1 MSLTEP
7 HLAPSAPELV
17 WFGGSDAIRFLNDL
31 ISQEIGDME
40 PGTVRRSL
48 LLTPQGKLDHII
60 WVLRGADDVGLAVD
74 AGRGEDLTAK
84 LGRYRIRV
92 DVDIEPSSLER
103 WLVVGSVRWRSRA
116 GGPAI
121 VRPSIADVS
130 WSNLERTLVVG
141 ERPDLPLLEVD
152 DYEVLRIEAGEPLV
166 GVDVTDAT
174 IPQETGLVGETIS
187 FEKGCFLGQEL
198 VARLDSR
205 GGRVNHHL
213 RILRFDGSA
222 PEVGAEV
229 TKDGEQVGVLSSAA
243 DGVGL
248 ALLRRGVEP
257 GETVT
262 VGAGEA
268 EVVCGSE
275 RTGPPRRSD
284 SVPEAGLEPARG
296 FPQWCLRPSCIP
308 VPTLRR

>member
-1 MSLTEP
+1 MSLSEP
-7 HLAPSAPELV
+7 YLAPSEPELV

-48 LLTPQGKLDHII
+48 LLTPQGKLDHIM
-60 WVLRGADDVGLAVD
+60 WVLRGADDVGLLVD

-92 DVDIEPSSLER
+92 DVDIEPSPFER
-103 WLVVGSVRWRSRA
+103 SLVVGPFGGDPGRWTGDRWA
-116 GGPAI
+116 L
-121 VRPSIADVS
+121 VADVS
-130 WSNLERTLVVG
+130 WSNVERTLVVG

-152 DYEVLRIEAGEPLV
+152 DYEALRIEAGEPLA

-187 FEKGCFLGQEL
+187 LEKGCFLGQEL
-198 VARLDSR
+198 VARLDVR
-205 GGRVNHHL
+205 GGRVNRHL
-213 RILRFDGSA
+213 RVRRCDESA
-222 PEVGAEV
+222 PEVGAV
-229 TKDGEQVGVLSSAA
+229 VFRDGELVGVLSSAA
-243 DGVGL
+243 YGVGL

-257 GETVT
+257 GEIVT

-268 EVVCGSE
+268 EVVAIPGL
-275 RTGPPRRSD
+275 TGH
-284 SVPEAGLEPARG
+284 A
-296 FPQWCLRPSCIP
+296 
-308 VPTLRR
+308 

>member
-1 MSLTEP
+1 MSLSEP

-60 WVLRGADDVGLAVD
+60 WVLRGADDVGLSVD
-74 AGRGEDLTAK
+74 SGRGEDLTAK
-84 LGRYRIRV
+84 LARYRIRV
-92 DVDIEPSSLER
+92 DVDIEASPLER
-103 WLVVGSVRWRSRA
+103 WLVVGPFGGDPGRWTGHRSA
-116 GGPAI
+116 L
-121 VRPSIADVS
+121 IADVS
-130 WSNLERTLVVG
+130 WSNIERTLVVG

-152 DYEVLRIEAGEPLV
+152 DYEVFRIEAGEPLA

-174 IPQETGLVGETIS
+174 IPQETGLVRETIS

-229 TKDGEQVGVLSSAA
+229 TKDGELVGMLSSAA

-268 EVVCGSE
+268 EVVSIPE
-275 RTGPPRRSD
+275 RTGD
-284 SVPEAGLEPARG
+284 A
-296 FPQWCLRPSCIP
+296 
-308 VPTLRR
+308 

>member
-1 MSLTEP
+1 MSLSEP
-7 HLAPSAPELV
+7 HLAPSAPDLV

-92 DVDIEPSSLER
+92 DVDIEPSPLER
-103 WLVVGSVRWRSRA
+103 WLVVGQFGGDPGRWTGDRSA
-116 GGPAI
+116 L
-121 VRPSIADVS
+121 IADVS
-130 WSNLERTLVVG
+130 WSNVERTLVVG

-152 DYEVLRIEAGEPLV
+152 DYEAFRIEAGEPLM

-243 DGVGL
+243 DGVGSGITP
-248 ALLRRGVEP
+248 AGGRAGRD
-257 GETVT
+257 VT

-268 EVVCGSE
+268 EVVAIPE
-275 RTGPPRRSD
+275 RTGH
-284 SVPEAGLEPARG
+284 A
-296 FPQWCLRPSCIP
+296 
-308 VPTLRR
+308 

>member
-7 HLAPSAPELV
+7 HLAPTAPELV
-17 WFGGSDAIRFLNDL
+17 WFGGADAIRFLNDL
-31 ISQEIGDME
+31 ISQEIGDMA

-48 LLTPQGKLDHII
+48 LLTPQGKLDHIL
-60 WVLRGADDVGLAVD
+60 WVLRGGDEIGLMVD
-74 AGRGEDLTAK
+74 AGRGEDLAAR

-92 DVDIEPSSLER
+92 DVEIEQSRLGG
-103 WLVVGSVRWRSRA
+103 WLVVGPFGKESGRWNGDRSGLA
-116 GGPAI
+116 
-121 VRPSIADVS
+121 ADVS
-130 WSNLERTLVVG
+130 WSNLDRTLVVG
-141 ERPDLPLLEVD
+141 DKPDLPLMKVD
-152 DYEVLRIEAGEPLV
+152 DYNVLRIEAGEPLM

-213 RILRFDGSA
+213 RILRFEGSA

-229 TKDGEQVGVLSSAA
+229 IKDGEQVGVLSSAA

-257 GETVT
+257 GEIVT
-262 VGAGEA
+262 VGNGRAS
-268 EVVCGSE
+268 VQC
-275 RTGPPRRSD
+275 
-284 SVPEAGLEPARG
+284 VPEG
-296 FPQWCLRPSCIP
+296 
-308 VPTLRR
+308 

>member
-60 WVLRGADDVGLAVD
+60 WVLRGAGDVGLLVD
-74 AGRGEDLTAK
+74 AGRGEDLVSK

-92 DVDIEPSSLER
+92 DVDIEPSSFER
-103 WLVVGSVRWRSRA
+103 SLVVGPFDGDPGRWTGNRSA
-116 GGPAI
+116 L
-121 VRPSIADVS
+121 IADVS

-141 ERPDLPLLEVD
+141 EKPDLPVLAAD
-152 DYEVLRIEAGEPLV
+152 DYEEFRIEAGEPLM

-174 IPQETGLVGETIS
+174 IPQETGLVGESIS
-187 FEKGCFLGQEL
+187 FDKGCFLGQEL

-213 RILRFDGSA
+213 CILRFDGPA

-229 TKDGEQVGVLSSAA
+229 LKGEDQVGTLTSSAG
-243 DGVGL
+243 DVGL
-248 ALLRRGVEP
+248 GLLRRGIEP
-257 GETVT
+257 GEVVSVGQRHATV
-262 VGAGEA
+262 AA
-268 EVVCGSE
+268 
-275 RTGPPRRSD
+275 
-284 SVPEAGLEPARG
+284 VPGG
-296 FPQWCLRPSCIP
+296 
-308 VPTLRR
+308 